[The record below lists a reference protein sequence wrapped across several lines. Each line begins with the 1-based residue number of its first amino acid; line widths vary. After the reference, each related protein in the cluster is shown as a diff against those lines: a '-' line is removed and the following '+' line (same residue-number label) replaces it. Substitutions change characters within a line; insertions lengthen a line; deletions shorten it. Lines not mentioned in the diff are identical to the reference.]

1 MGALGDH
8 HRAHCHPHQV
18 GKTTHKRANNTSD
31 DDAEDDTFRGQNG
44 RCDSRHRCSNGQR
57 QRGRRDK
64 TNKLVDLSRTKK
76 A

>member
-1 MGALGDH
+1 
-8 HRAHCHPHQV
+8 V
-18 GKTTHKRANNTSD
+18 GKTTHKGACDTSD
-31 DDAEDDTFRGQNG
+31 DDTEDDTFRGQNG
-44 RCDSRHRCSNGQR
+44 RCDSRHQWQCSNGQR